1 MNTRTYE
8 YLLCVIVSTLTLV
21 LTAVGTS
28 VYWQHESIVHHAARF
43 QADSWGLVSFHWADE
58 SAQIVLV
65 DPVLDSLTPPVIS
78 K

>member
-1 MNTRTYE
+1 MNTKTYE
-8 YLLCVIVSTLTLV
+8 YIMCVIVSTLTL
-21 LTAVGTS
+21 LITAFGTS
-28 VYWQHESIVHHAARF
+28 IYWQHESVVHHAARF
-43 QADSWGLVSFHWADE
+43 QADSWGLVSFHWCDE